1 MDLTLIKNYL
11 RVDDDITE
19 DNAQLRAL
27 CDAAEAYITNVTGKR
42 FDPED
47 PVMTL
52 AEKLL
57 VSHWYTNRGPVS
69 KGAVAEYGHSLSAV
83 LMHIETSDAYKKV
96 SP

>member
-1 MDLTLIKNYL
+1 
-11 RVDDDITE
+11 
-19 DNAQLRAL
+19 
-27 CDAAEAYITNVTGKR
+27 
-42 FDPED
+42 
-47 PVMTL
+47 MTL